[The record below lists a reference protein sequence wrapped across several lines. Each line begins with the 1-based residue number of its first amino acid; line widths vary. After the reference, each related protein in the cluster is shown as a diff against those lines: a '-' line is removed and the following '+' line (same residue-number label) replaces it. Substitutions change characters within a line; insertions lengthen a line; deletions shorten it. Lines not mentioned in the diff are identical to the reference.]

1 MRNNSTLIYYYPS
14 NTGAPSSVGRSIFEN
29 LLKKRNELP
38 FKDICIFSPSKKEQ
52 DLKFKFEDVQIY
64 TEKSIRSL
72 PSGIVHI
79 PISPHLFPNSKFLLQ
94 LYSKFKRNKLIFN
107 YHGDIRTEFAYN
119 FKNNRTIDYSYIPTY
134 AFLPSLLKSP
144 DQLIVHSY
152 LFKKLVSEKYGVK
165 NAIVIPNAVEDY
177 WHTEEYEQVPKK
189 EGVLEIFYHGR
200 LSAEKGVDLLIKGLH
215 KFLSNGNKHEAI
227 LYIAGEGPQKR
238 YLEKLVD
245 DLNLQHNVILLGN
258 LNKATIKGYL
268 KKVDVAIYP
277 SLWDNF
283 PLSYIEAF
291 ACANCPVYFSKKA
304 GIYDFVMMDNKQL
317 YPFEPNIDI
326 ICDIIKNVSAEN
338 YDKHIIKDQKS
349 FAKKYNWEYVVNDYI
364 QIYSELL
371 SQI

>member
-1 MRNNSTLIYYYPS
+1 MRNNSSLIYYYPS
-14 NTGAPSSVGRSIFEN
+14 NTDAPSSVGRNIFEH

-38 FKDICIFSPSKKEQ
+38 FEDICIFSPSIKEQ
-52 DLKFKFEDVQIY
+52 DLTSKFKDVQIY
-64 TEKSIRSL
+64 TRKSIRLL

-79 PISPHLFPNSKFLLQ
+79 PISPHLFPNSKFLLHI
-94 LYSKFKRNKLIFN
+94 YSKFKREKLIFN

-152 LFKKLVSEKYGVK
+152 LFKNLVSEKYDVK

-177 WHTEEYEQVPKK
+177 WHTEEYEHVPKK

-200 LSAEKGVDLLIKGLH
+200 LSAEKGVDLLVKAFH
-215 KFLSNGNKHEAI
+215 KFLSNKNKHEAI
-227 LYIAGEGPQKR
+227 LYIAGQGPQEKN
-238 YLEKLVD
+238 LERLID
-245 DLNLQHNVILLGN
+245 DLNIHHNVILLGN
-258 LNKATIKGYL
+258 LNKSTIKGYL

-304 GIYDFVMMDNKQL
+304 GIYDFVMMDNNRM
-317 YPFEPNIDI
+317 YSFEPNIDN
-326 ICDIIKNVSAEN
+326 ICDIVKNVSTGN
-338 YDKHIIKDQKS
+338 YDEQVINDQKK
-349 FAKKYNWEYVVNDYI
+349 FAIKYSWDNVVDDYI
-364 QIYSELL
+364 DAYSQLL
-371 SQI
+371 P